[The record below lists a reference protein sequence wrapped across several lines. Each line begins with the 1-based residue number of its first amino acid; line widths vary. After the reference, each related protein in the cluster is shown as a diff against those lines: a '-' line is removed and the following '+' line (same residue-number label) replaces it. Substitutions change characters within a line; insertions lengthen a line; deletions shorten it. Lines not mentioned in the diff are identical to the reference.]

1 MGFGFGRERLR
12 MIKVLF
18 FGPVAERV
26 GASEVQVEF
35 RAGMRLLDLRAQLQ
49 AMHPAAFEIVCFAA
63 VNGEHALDMS
73 LPLSDNSEVVFMS
86 KFSGG

>member
-1 MGFGFGRERLR
+1 

-26 GASEVQVEF
+26 GCTALSVEY
-35 RAGMRLLDLRAQLQ
+35 RAGLRLQDLRDDLSTQYPQ
-49 AMHPAAFEIVCFAA
+49 AFEIVCFMA
-63 VNGEHALDMS
+63 VNGAHVRDLALELADH
-73 LPLSDNSEVVFMS
+73 SEVAFMA

>member
-1 MGFGFGRERLR
+1 

-26 GASEVQVEF
+26 GAAEVQVAYQ
-35 RAGMRLLDLRAQLQ
+35 AGMRLQDVRGQLQ
-49 AMHPAAFEIVCFAA
+49 AKYPAAFEIVCFAA
-63 VNGEHALDMS
+63 VNGEHVLEMS
-73 LPLSDNSEVVFMS
+73 LPLAEHSEVVFMS